1 MVANVLF
8 HIFITMDNLDK
19 HFFLTY
25 FIFVTE
31 LYHVLVLFVCIVVR
45 DMSTTCCLKVFFLK
59 SCSFCRM
66 LDDFSH
72 EMDNTQSRL
81 DNVMKKLA
89 KVSHMTSGNML
100 GKKCVLLG

>member
-1 MVANVLF
+1 M
-8 HIFITMDNLDK
+8 
-19 HFFLTY
+19 
-25 FIFVTE
+25 
-31 LYHVLVLFVCIVVR
+31 LVLFVCIVVR
-45 DMSTTCCLKVFFLK
+45 DMSTTWCLKVFFLK
-59 SCSFCRM
+59 SCSSCRM

-100 GKKCVLLG
+100 GKKMCTIGIEGANKRIIKHNLFQSCPLN